1 MLRVPHVAIRRNLE
15 RFLRPVACC
24 DDWLLR
30 SNPLTLRFVE
40 PGVERGYVKL
50 CSDEL
55 VPKLSLLGAMLLL
68 LCVVLWF
75 EWTDDRCCSTALS
88 VALIWRRR
96 AVIATVAALGA
107 VVMVATRV
115 KRFMACVQP
124 ALCELG
130 TVCTIVAVTI
140 TVYYTNPYYMVKLE
154 GQDPAAIF
162 ATDLSEEHRRGAL
175 TDTRLLLTIDFI
187 VTVSHLALPIR
198 WCVLWPV
205 ELAGVLFYAMM
216 IGALGSPEGQGSAG
230 VNLLFLMGLTFGAL
244 MGKRRI
250 EFHERVSFFH
260 AQYPNSGT
268 PGSFE
273 AERPLSVP
281 SNRIETGAV
290 GSRGDDE
297 SSVSGSVP
305 TTTHTGQLF
314 EGLESHDRSEILP
327 RLEQIAEI
335 GQREHWLVK
344 ADNVRLMPGHILGSG
359 SFGVVVLASLH
370 GTFVAVKVNKNTL
383 NGTTAWHL
391 PSLGNELRILRHIR
405 HPNLVL
411 FHGACVDPTS
421 GELALVLEYVHGQQL
436 DEYLKAGDVSSRDRH
451 CIAVDT
457 CRALRYLHGQHPC
470 VVHGD
475 LKASNVLVEGSRK
488 WPHAKLVD
496 FGLSRMLTR
505 RARPLGGTLN
515 WMAPEL
521 LQHPGMTPA
530 PSADVFSFGRLA
542 YFVTTGIRPHA
553 DMERRTLVKMARRA
567 QLPPLDWPDDAPFIE
582 ECRYLVERCLQ
593 FDPFARPD
601 MVQVH
606 CEVAQWLPPSDSA
619 ELGWVPAASSED
631 SELQDQSVSWRS
643 GLRLV
648 RATLRPLPP
657 QRGAAASGSLS
668 TRPPPSESRR
678 ASLELMAGGSS
689 ASASSSKAAPPTLRW
704 ERPLPPPRL
713 SPPPT
718 NIRGVMPTLP
728 SVPEVDNACGPKNSE
743 ALTQAE
749 GLPSTQADGSSSHG
763 SGRHR
768 LSFSQ
773 RQLHRETPTPMMEI
787 SVIDAMQRWNF
798 HSPESSCCHWHVAL
812 EHLKLVHKAMC
823 DRGCHREFQPVREWQ
838 CPRCLLMD
846 VLDKHVSVAEKDCD
860 MCGYTPRDG
869 STDSVTRQEQA
880 STETDDGE
888 DSVKL

>member
-1 MLRVPHVAIRRNLE
+1 ME
-15 RFLRPVACC
+15 K
-24 DDWLLR
+24 
-30 SNPLTLRFVE
+30 
-40 PGVERGYVKL
+40 GYVKL

-55 VPKLSLLGAMLLL
+55 VPKLSFLGALLLL
-68 LCVVLWF
+68 LCVILWF
-75 EWTDDRCCSTALS
+75 EWTDDILCCSTDLSDALM
-88 VALIWRRR
+88 WRRR
-96 AVIATVAALGA
+96 AVIAIVAALGA
-107 VVMVATRV
+107 IVMVATRI
-115 KRFMACVQP
+115 KRLMACMQP

-154 GQDPAAIF
+154 GEDPAAMLIS
-162 ATDLSEEHRRGAL
+162 AAEPSEQHRGGSL

-187 VTVSHLALPIR
+187 VTISHLSLPIR

-216 IGALGSPEGQGSAG
+216 AGTLGSPEGRRSAG
-230 VNLLFLMGLTFGAL
+230 INLLFLVGLTFGAL
-244 MGKRRI
+244 VGKRRI

-260 AQYPNSGT
+260 AQYPSSAT
-268 PGSFE
+268 PGPFE
-273 AERPLSVP
+273 AERPLSVL

-297 SSVSGSVP
+297 SSVSASVP
-305 TTTHTGQLF
+305 TTTQTGQLF
-314 EGLESHDRSEILP
+314 EGLESQTDRSEIRP
-327 RLEQIAEI
+327 RLEQIASI

-359 SFGVVVLASLH
+359 GFGVVILASLH
-370 GTFVAVKVNKNTL
+370 GTYVAVKVNKNSL

-391 PSLGNELRILRHIR
+391 PSLGNELRILRHVR

-436 DEYLKAGDVSSRDRH
+436 DEYLKAGDVCSKDRH
-451 CIAVDT
+451 CIAVDI

-475 LKASNVLVEGSRK
+475 LKASNVLVEASRN

-505 RARPLGGTLN
+505 RAKPLGGTLN

-521 LQHPGMTPA
+521 LQHPNMTPA

-553 DMERRTLVKMARRA
+553 DMQRRTLVKMAKRA
-567 QLPPLDWPDDAPFIE
+567 QVPPLDWPEDAPFIE
-582 ECRYLVERCLQ
+582 HCRDLVERCLQ
-593 FDPFARPD
+593 FDPFVRPG

-606 CEVAQWLPPSDSA
+606 CELVQWLPSSDSA
-619 ELGWVPAASSED
+619 ELSWVPAASGED

-648 RATLRPLPP
+648 RASLRPLPP
-657 QRGAAASGSLS
+657 QRGAAGSLG
-668 TRPPPSESRR
+668 TGPPNESRQ
-678 ASLELMAGGSS
+678 ASLQLMAGGNS

-713 SPPPT
+713 SPPST
-718 NIRGVMPTLP
+718 NLRGGMPTLP
-728 SVPEVDNACGPKNSE
+728 SVPEVDNASGPKISE
-743 ALTQAE
+743 ALTQAD
-749 GLPSTQADGSSSHG
+749 GLPSTQADGSSSQG

-773 RQLHRETPTPMMEI
+773 RQLFKETPTPMMEI

-798 HSPESSCCHWHVAL
+798 EKPESSCCHWHVAL
-812 EHLKLVHKAMC
+812 EHLQFVHKGMC
-823 DRGCHREFQPVREWQ
+823 DRGCRREFQPVRDWQ

-846 VLDKHVSVAEKDCD
+846 VLDKHVSVAEKECD

-880 STETDDGE
+880 STESDAGE
-888 DSVKL
+888 ESVKL